1 MPLPAAAP
9 LAHLTDQEHASG
21 DDRLC
26 RGPDAESAIGKAT
39 KEFDIN
45 DPHKQRR
52 LVAQLHR

>member
-26 RGPDAESAIGKAT
+26 RGPDAESAIEKAT
-39 KEFDIN
+39 EEFDN